1 MSRIIDLNDKLN
13 NRAYNFYCLDSHNE
27 LCFILQ
33 FAYDDRI
40 IYSEI
45 YNNMVIMNNP
55 INKSEKLIVKQVK
68 NMIPLILEDWFNI
81 E

>member
-27 LCFILQ
+27 LTFILECYGLLVYAHIFGVMTTHDLSHMKQ
-33 FAYDDRI
+33 YKK
-40 IYSEI
+40 
-45 YNNMVIMNNP
+45 VIN
-55 INKSEKLIVKQVK
+55 QVK
-68 NMIPLILEDWFNI
+68 NIIGELNNE